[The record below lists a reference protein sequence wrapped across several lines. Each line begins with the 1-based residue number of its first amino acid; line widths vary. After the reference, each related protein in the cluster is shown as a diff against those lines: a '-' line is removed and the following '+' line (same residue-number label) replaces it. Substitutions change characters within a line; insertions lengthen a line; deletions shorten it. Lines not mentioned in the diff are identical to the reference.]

1 MTSCSVISFK
11 KAISSVQGRF
21 CADSNS
27 DKSDPKLPSGRLN
40 IMFGCSSV
48 SNIRP
53 DDVAIL
59 SGHPLSV

>member
-27 DKSDPKLPSGRLN
+27 DKIDPKLPFGRLS
-40 IMFGCSSV
+40 IMSGCSSV
-48 SNIRP
+48 SNIPP

-59 SGHPLSV
+59 SGRPSSV